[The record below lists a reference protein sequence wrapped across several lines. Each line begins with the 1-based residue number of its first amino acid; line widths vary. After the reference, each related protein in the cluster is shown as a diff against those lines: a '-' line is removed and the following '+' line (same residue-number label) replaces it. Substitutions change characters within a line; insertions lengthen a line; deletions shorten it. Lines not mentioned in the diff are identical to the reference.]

1 MNYGS
6 LAGTLGYSMLVS
18 AGLQYVL
25 ENFGWRELFSFFFY
39 LPQIFCDLSN
49 TDSIVTLD
57 ITAFLISAEF

>member
-25 ENFGWRELFSFFFY
+25 ENFGWRDFFFFLH

-57 ITAFLISAEF
+57 ITAFLISTEF